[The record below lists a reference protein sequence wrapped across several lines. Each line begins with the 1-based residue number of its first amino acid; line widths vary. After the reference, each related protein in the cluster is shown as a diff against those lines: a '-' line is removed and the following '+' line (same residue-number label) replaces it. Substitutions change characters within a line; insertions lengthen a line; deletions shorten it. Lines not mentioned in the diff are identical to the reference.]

1 MVPYRTMTSGGAG
14 EVGRFQ
20 LVRDLFEQAC
30 AMPVGARESFVAASA
45 PDVSIAA
52 EVMAMLA
59 AADEPAGVLE
69 QGALS
74 TAAGVRPAI
83 DKGMRLGAYELVEQ
97 IGEGGMGVVFRA
109 RRVDGAF
116 DKEVAIKLTA
126 DPILAMIAR
135 KNFQAEREI
144 LARLEHPNIARILD
158 GGTTADGALYLVME
172 LVAGVPIDE
181 YCESRRLS
189 VRERLRLFLKVCDA
203 VQYAHGHLV
212 VHRDLKPSNILVTQ
226 DGEVK
231 LLDFGIAKVLEPGGA
246 ADAMATRTIRLT
258 PRYASPEQLRGQ
270 PVTTAADVYSLGV
283 VLYGLLTG
291 KRSPYRTPLDGS
303 VEALILEACSETTI
317 PELPSRT
324 CPHEFRRSVVGDLDS
339 IVLQALRKEARL
351 RYPSVE
357 SMRDDIERHLQGQ
370 PVQARGPAAAY
381 RMQKWLRRNWAPVF
395 AISMLFVLLVVGIL
409 VAQREAEL
417 ERASRAQAER
427 LIGEAQ
433 QARSVAEEER
443 KKSEAEEAE
452 AKRQRE
458 RAERTSRDVRELST
472 SLLFDF
478 YDKIREV
485 AGAAPVRKLTLER
498 ALEFLQRLE
507 RESGDDPDL
516 QDALASAY
524 ERVGSRMGSTLEWG
538 AEGSRAAIPVFEKAL
553 QLRRRLEQRDPLQA
567 TWLLHSAQLYAT
579 LGNLYIGY
587 NEIAAAEKNYR
598 ASLEASSR
606 LPRGLTQ
613 AFVSESQGY
622 DGLCRVAVLRS
633 DTTASRKFCGLAVA
647 AFDRVPARELTDDMR
662 HFGVL
667 ALGRLANSKVNEG
680 DIVGALSAYR
690 KAMEQQTALAKS
702 HPENLGY
709 RRSVGALRFQMM
721 PLLSKLKGS
730 SDDVI
735 SGYGQVA
742 SGLRSALQT
751 EPGDVQTSM
760 YLAVALRRQA
770 EAMQEAGRASEGE
783 PRMREALEILRS
795 LAEKPTAAVFEL
807 NDYADALL
815 KCRFPALRND
825 KAALAVA
832 EKLASKVKTPNPALL
847 DTLAWAL
854 FRNGRK
860 DEAVKTVQ
868 QAIAMTPPASPLRK
882 ELDASLHAFEGQ

>member
-1 MVPYRTMTSGGAG
+1 MVPYRSMTGGGAG
-14 EVGRFQ
+14 EIGRFQ
-20 LVRDLFEQAC
+20 LVRDLFEQAS
-30 AMPVGARESFVAASA
+30 AMPEGVRASFVSASA
-45 PDVSIAA
+45 PDASIAA

-59 AADEPAGVLE
+59 AADEPPGVLE

-83 DKGMRLGAYELVEQ
+83 GKGMRLGAYELVEQ

-181 YCESRRLS
+181 YCEARRLS

-212 VHRDLKPSNILVTQ
+212 VHRDLKPSNILVTD

-231 LLDFGIAKVLEPGGA
+231 LLDFGIAKVLEPGSV
-246 ADAMATRTIRLT
+246 DAMATRTIRLT

-303 VEALILEACSETTI
+303 VEALILEACSETTV
-317 PELPSRT
+317 PELPSRA
-324 CPHEFRRSVVGDLDS
+324 CPPEFRRSVAGDLDS

-370 PVQARGPAAAY
+370 PVQARGPATAY
-381 RMQKWLRRNWAPVF
+381 RIQKWVRRNWAPAF
-395 AISMLFVLLVVGIL
+395 AIAMVFVLLVAGIL

-427 LIGEAQ
+427 LIAEAQ
-433 QARSVAEEER
+433 QARSIAEEER

-553 QLRRRLEQRDPLQA
+553 RLRRQLEQRDPLQP
-567 TWLLHSAQLYAT
+567 TWLLHSAQLYT
-579 LGNLYIGY
+579 SLGNLYIGY
-587 NEIAAAEKNYR
+587 NEIAAAEKNYQ
-598 ASLEASSR
+598 ASLEASRR
-606 LPRGLTQ
+606 LPRGLTNTH
-613 AFVSESQGY
+613 ATESQGY

-633 DTTASRKFCGLAVA
+633 DTGASRKYCGLAVA
-647 AFDRVPARELTDDMR
+647 AFDRIPARELTDDMR

-680 DIVGALSAYR
+680 DIVGALGAYR
-690 KAMEQQTALAKS
+690 KAIEQQTTLAKA

-721 PLLSKLKGS
+721 PLLSRLKGS

-770 EAMQEAGRASEGE
+770 EAMQDAGRASEGE
-783 PRMREALEILRS
+783 PRMREALEILRR

-815 KCRFPALRND
+815 KCRFPALRD
-825 KAALAVA
+825 DEAALAVA

-882 ELDASLHAFEGQ
+882 ELDASLRAFEGQ